1 MSGEEDPPMSHV
13 RTILPD
19 PALPPIAG
27 LPGARA
33 REYGAQTSWQKALG
47 RWLARLRERDEMRGL
62 SERERRDAGL
72 TTYDVAFECRK
83 WPWRD

>member
-1 MSGEEDPPMSHV
+1 MSHV

-19 PALPPIAG
+19 PALPAIAG
-27 LPGARA
+27 QPGARA
-33 REYGAQTSWQKALG
+33 RESGAQAPWQKALG

-72 TTYDVAFECRK
+72 TAYDVAFECRK
-83 WPWRD
+83 LPWRD